1 MNKRLIVWAMVLL
14 QTVMLAARPG
24 YKVPVDVEQPDGTT
38 VALVMQGDEF
48 HSFMTTTD
56 GYTVVKGDD
65 GFYRYATVE
74 DGDLKATPFVAKDA
88 DRRTAKERM
97 FLEGSQK
104 MVCAPMSE
112 AGKRWKKQVG
122 KMYRLNPES
131 LQGGQHRAITP
142 GTLSE
147 RVDYKNFKGLVV
159 ICNWN
164 DRAFKIDDPVAFY
177 TKLTSEKNYKD
188 PTKTVYPYEVR
199 GSVRDYFCANSMGIF
214 DPTFDVVGPI
224 TIDYSCLY
232 PWPKDEN
239 GKVREEWDANCINI
253 MKAVMEQLKDKVDF
267 SNYDLNNDGFIDMVY
282 VIFAGYGSYVVS
294 NNPKY
299 MWPHANDFSTKE
311 NDTDTQCWS
320 ERLGFPLYNGKK
332 FGRYACSMEILDREA
347 EADKHAYLDG
357 IGTMCHEFSH
367 VLGLADHYQTDGSLP
382 TAVTPLGYDVMDE
395 GCDFE
400 QGLAPVGYSAFERH
414 VLGMADET
422 ITVLD
427 KAGNYKLKPFHTNN
441 TAYIVKSAKEGEVFY
456 VENRQKEGWDRTLPG
471 HGLLVWR
478 IDTSDPQRFIKNEPN
493 NFVGQE
499 CVQLLGGSPIST
511 ANLSPST
518 NEVWKE
524 KGAAI
529 NLFEIMEQDGVISFD
544 ASTEATPTGI
554 VDVRSKTEEVRDTD
568 NATYNLAGERVT
580 KEYKGLIIKN
590 GKKMLKR

>member
-1 MNKRLIVWAMVLL
+1 
-14 QTVMLAARPG
+14 
-24 YKVPVDVEQPDGTT
+24 
-38 VALVMQGDEF
+38 
-48 HSFMTTTD
+48 
-56 GYTVVKGDD
+56 
-65 GFYRYATVE
+65 
-74 DGDLKATPFVAKDA
+74 
-88 DRRTAKERM
+88 M

-164 DRAFKIDDPVAFY
+164 DRTFKINDPVAFY
-177 TKLTSEKNYKD
+177 TKLTSEENYKD

-199 GSVRDYFCANSMGIF
+199 GSVRDYFYANSMGIF

-239 GKVREEWDANCINI
+239 GKVRKEWDGNCINI

-282 VIFAGYGSYVVS
+282 VIFAGYGSYVAT

-320 ERLGFPLYNGKK
+320 ERYGFPLYNGKK
-332 FGRYACSMEILDREA
+332 FGRYACGMEIQDREA

-367 VLGLADHYQTDGSLP
+367 VLGLADHYQTNGSLP

-414 VLGMADET
+414 VLGMADEA

-427 KAGNYKLKPFHTNN
+427 KAGNYKLNPFHTNN

-529 NLFEIMEQDGVISFD
+529 NLFDIKEQDGVISFD

-554 VDVRSKTEEVRDTD
+554 VDVRSKTEEKVDAD

>member
-1 MNKRLIVWAMVLL
+1 MRKKFILWALVLL
-14 QTVMLAARPG
+14 QATVLTARPG
-24 YKVPVDVEQPDGTT
+24 YKVPVDVKQPDGTT

-104 MVCAPMSE
+104 MVCAPMSK
-112 AGKRWKKQVG
+112 AGKRWKEKVC
-122 KMYRLNPES
+122 KMYRRTYKTM
-131 LQGGQHRAITP
+131 QDGQRRAITP

-177 TKLTSEKNYKD
+177 TKLTSEENYKD

-199 GSVRDYFCANSMGIF
+199 GSVRDYFYANSMGIF
-214 DPTFDVVGPI
+214 DPTFDVVGPV

-239 GKVREEWDANCINI
+239 GKIREEFNANCINI
-253 MKAVMEQLKDKVDF
+253 MKAVMEQLKDRVDF
-267 SNYDLNNDGFIDMVY
+267 SNYDLNNDGFIDLVY
-282 VIFAGYGSYVVS
+282 VIFAGYGSYVVGNS
-294 NNPKY
+294 PKY
-299 MWPHANDFSTKE
+299 MWPHADDFSTKE
-311 NDTDTQCWS
+311 NDTDTQCRS
-320 ERLGFPLYNGKK
+320 DKYGFPLYNGKK
-332 FGRYACSMEILDREA
+332 FGRYACGMEIQDREA

-367 VLGLADHYQTDGSLP
+367 VLGLADHYQTDNSLP
-382 TAVTPLGYDVMDE
+382 ITVTPLGFDVMDS

-456 VENRQKEGWDRTLPG
+456 VENRQKDGWDRTLPG

-478 IDTSDPQRFIKNEPN
+478 IDTSDPQRFIKDEPN

-499 CVQLLGGSPIST
+499 CVQLLGGIPIST

-529 NLFEIMEQDGVISFD
+529 NLFDIKEQDGVISFY

-580 KEYKGLIIKN
+580 EGYKGLVIKN
-590 GKKMLKR
+590 GKKVVVK

>member
-1 MNKRLIVWAMVLL
+1 
-14 QTVMLAARPG
+14 
-24 YKVPVDVEQPDGTT
+24 
-38 VALVMQGDEF
+38 
-48 HSFMTTTD
+48 
-56 GYTVVKGDD
+56 
-65 GFYRYATVE
+65 
-74 DGDLKATPFVAKDA
+74 
-88 DRRTAKERM
+88 
-97 FLEGSQK
+97 
-104 MVCAPMSE
+104 
-112 AGKRWKKQVG
+112 
-122 KMYRLNPES
+122 
-131 LQGGQHRAITP
+131 
-142 GTLSE
+142 
-147 RVDYKNFKGLVV
+147 
-159 ICNWN
+159 
-164 DRAFKIDDPVAFY
+164 
-177 TKLTSEKNYKD
+177 
-188 PTKTVYPYEVR
+188 
-199 GSVRDYFCANSMGIF
+199 MGIF

-224 TIDYSCLY
+224 TIDYSCQY

-239 GKVREEWDANCINI
+239 GKVRKEWDANCINI

-267 SNYDLNNDGFIDMVY
+267 SNYDMNNDGFIDLVY

-299 MWPHANDFSTKE
+299 MWPHANDFSTKV

-320 ERLGFPLYNGKK
+320 DKYGFPLYNGKK
-332 FGRYACSMEILDREA
+332 FGRYACGMEIQDREA
-347 EADKHAYLDG
+347 EADKHVYLDG

-395 GCDFE
+395 GCDAE
-400 QGLAPVGYSAFERH
+400 RGLAPVGYSAFERH

-529 NLFEIMEQDGVISFD
+529 NLFDIKEQDGVISFD

>member
-1 MNKRLIVWAMVLL
+1 
-14 QTVMLAARPG
+14 
-24 YKVPVDVEQPDGTT
+24 
-38 VALVMQGDEF
+38 
-48 HSFMTTTD
+48 
-56 GYTVVKGDD
+56 
-65 GFYRYATVE
+65 
-74 DGDLKATPFVAKDA
+74 
-88 DRRTAKERM
+88 
-97 FLEGSQK
+97 
-104 MVCAPMSE
+104 
-112 AGKRWKKQVG
+112 
-122 KMYRLNPES
+122 
-131 LQGGQHRAITP
+131 
-142 GTLSE
+142 
-147 RVDYKNFKGLVV
+147 
-159 ICNWN
+159 
-164 DRAFKIDDPVAFY
+164 
-177 TKLTSEKNYKD
+177 
-188 PTKTVYPYEVR
+188 
-199 GSVRDYFCANSMGIF
+199 
-214 DPTFDVVGPI
+214 
-224 TIDYSCLY
+224 
-232 PWPKDEN
+232 
-239 GKVREEWDANCINI
+239 
-253 MKAVMEQLKDKVDF
+253 
-267 SNYDLNNDGFIDMVY
+267 
-282 VIFAGYGSYVVS
+282 
-294 NNPKY
+294 
-299 MWPHANDFSTKE
+299 MWPHADDFSTKE
-311 NDTDTQCWS
+311 NNTDTQCRS
-320 ERLGFPLYNGKK
+320 DKYGFPLYNDKK
-332 FGRYACSMEILDREA
+332 FGRYACGMEIQDREA
-347 EADKHAYLDG
+347 EADKHVYLDG

-382 TAVTPLGYDVMDE
+382 ATETPLGYDVMDN

-518 NEVWKE
+518 NEVWAS

-529 NLFEIMEQDGVISFD
+529 NLFDIKEQDGVISFD

-554 VDVRSKTEEVRDTD
+554 VDVRSKTEEKVDAD
-568 NATYNLAGERVT
+568 NAIYNMAGERVT

>member
-1 MNKRLIVWAMVLL
+1 MVLL

-97 FLEGSQK
+97 FLEGTQK

-267 SNYDLNNDGFIDMVY
+267 SNYDLNNDGFIDLVY

-299 MWPHANDFSTKE
+299 MWPHANDFSTKV

-320 ERLGFPLYNGKK
+320 DKYGFPLYNGKK

-499 CVQLLGGSPIST
+499 CVRLLGGSPIST

-524 KGAAI
+524 KVAAI
-529 NLFEIMEQDGVISFD
+529 NLFDIKEQDGVISFD